1 MSSTVTLQE
10 VREELAQIPQVMMM
24 PRDPRIDPLV
34 TTITFNNLRI
44 AQEKFPKLMEFIE
57 LARQE
62 ANAYSSLDTEIPQV
76 DYVEIT
82 NDHTRPIASL
92 ISNGSGQRD
101 LMIRTDVLLGMN
113 HEMAL
118 AMLTHEYKHVHDHAN
133 GSLSSLT
140 DQQHQSLEY
149 AADRSAKMPLAITIA
164 LLGMMTSE
172 EFAPH
177 YYQIATDPKY
187 PPLRSRIMASLE
199 YAYGNK
205 EFRDSGRVESD
216 GRFYPTKQDF
226 FPVLEDGR
234 KVLNWQAELEPKIR
248 ALVDQDM
255 RYIDNFVGAKA
266 EPIQSSDIKAFL
278 NYVMPRI
285 QAFQETHHFDLEA
298 PSNEYLAK
306 QFEEALKAPV
316 LKEAVMAMHEKMPL
330 AFKAYDEAVKQAG
343 HFITPSAQDAIINMA
358 RQHIVD
364 GISEGIYPEAKP
376 SQLMPEVVSIPVV
389 NAVELAQ

>member
-1 MSSTVTLQE
+1 MSGTVTLQE

-44 AQEKFPKLMEFIE
+44 AQEKFPKLMEFLE
-57 LARQE
+57 LARQQ

-76 DYVEIT
+76 DFVEIT

-92 ISNGSGQRD
+92 ISNRSGQRD

-133 GSLSSLT
+133 GVLSSLT

-149 AADRSAKMPLAITIA
+149 AADRSAKTPLAITIA
-164 LLGMMTSE
+164 LLGLMTSE

-177 YYQIATDPKY
+177 YYQISTDPKF
-187 PPLRSRIMASLE
+187 PPLRGRIMASLE

-205 EFRDSGRVESD
+205 EFRDSGHVESD

-255 RYIDNFVGAKA
+255 RYIDNFVGVKA

-285 QAFQETHHFDLEA
+285 KTFQETHHFDLEA
-298 PSNEYLAK
+298 PSNNYLAW
-306 QFEEALKAPV
+306 QFETALEVPV
-316 LKEAVMAMHEKMPL
+316 RREGVMNMHTKMPL
-330 AFKAYDEAVKQAG
+330 AFKAYDEAVKQANQ
-343 HFITPSAQDAIINMA
+343 FVTPSAQDAIINTA
-358 RQHIVD
+358 RQNIVD
-364 GISEGIYPEAKP
+364 GISEGKYPDIAQAQ
-376 SQLMPEVVSIPVV
+376 SVSEQV
-389 NAVELAQ
+389 NMMAMNVSELVY